1 MGSGVEKEGRAERSG
16 RDMGKGKELPS
27 QILPPEPPLASDLPA
42 RSPPPPYPSAR
53 ILVDEELRREMQKR
67 GRAAWSGEGCAGR
80 SGTEVGRE
88 SGRRRVDGIDPGEGG
103 GEKARERERERDERN
118 LGGGTAGS
126 LMAAYLYRQQKWIHH
141 LVSAHATTHLQS
153 TRYVGECMCVIY
165 ACQANRTIGVIA
177 ILPPAACMHD
187 YKSSLYVYRIILPAS
202 MDGYPSCYSQS
213 KICQQVFTIA
223 DLQSLH

>member
-27 QILPPEPPLASDLPA
+27 QILPPEPPPASDLPA

-53 ILVDEELRREMQKR
+53 ILVDEELCREMQKR

-103 GEKARERERERDERN
+103 GEKARERERDERN
-118 LGGGTAGS
+118 LGCGTAGS
-126 LMAAYLYRQQKWIHH
+126 LMAAYLYSQQKWIHH

-153 TRYVGECMCVIY
+153 TRYVGECM
-165 ACQANRTIGVIA
+165 
-177 ILPPAACMHD
+177 
-187 YKSSLYVYRIILPAS
+187 IILPAS